1 MKKTKLGSI
10 AVIFGGL
17 LLSLELYG
25 LKFFLLVERISGV
38 AWRESPLDYL
48 QEPNVILAMIIT
60 CSIIIYGVVVIIIDK
75 LSEDHNFK

>member
-1 MKKTKLGSI
+1 MKKVELGSI

-25 LKFFLLVERISGV
+25 LKFILLMERISGV

-48 QEPNVILAMIIT
+48 QEPNVILAILIT
-60 CSIIIYGVVVIIIDK
+60 IGIIIYGVALIIIDK
-75 LSEDHNFK
+75 LSKDHNFR

>member
-1 MKKTKLGSI
+1 LKKAKIGSI
-10 AVIFGGL
+10 AVILGGL

-25 LKFFLLVERISGV
+25 LKFFLLVERMSGV
-38 AWRESPLDYL
+38 PWRESPLDYL

-60 CSIIIYGVVVIIIDK
+60 CSIIIYGMTLIIIDK